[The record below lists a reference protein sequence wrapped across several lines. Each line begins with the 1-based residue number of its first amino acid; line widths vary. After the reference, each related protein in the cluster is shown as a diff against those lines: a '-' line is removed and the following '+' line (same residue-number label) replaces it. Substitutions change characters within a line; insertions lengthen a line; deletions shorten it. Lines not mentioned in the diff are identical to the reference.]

1 MDFVS
6 NPEDDEGAKIL
17 AATLPVT
24 IAALI
29 VVLARVYVR
38 SHVIQNFGIDDTF
51 MTIAMAISVAGEAV
65 IIPQVHYGAG
75 RHRGDVEEAIF
86 TIGVKLNFVS
96 QLLYLTGICIVKL
109 AVGCSLLRIAAKKI
123 YKHTIASIMTFMT
136 LYTAVCFITLLAQC
150 TDIRFMWD
158 KSVDS
163 TCWSIEVLQGLSYAN
178 VTLNILTDLLFATI
192 PIPMLWGLN
201 VHRRARISLVAVLGL
216 GVFACAAACV
226 KSVYIV
232 NYGKLGDV
240 LWDSRNITI
249 WTVAEMNVGIIA
261 GSLATLRPMFKRFLG
276 SMYGKGSKSP
286 SGAGYYARRE
296 LRSETWKALSSSEEA
311 INASEGHELGR
322 ITHTA
327 TAVKEEVERHRVAND
342 ESRNSGGGITK
353 TTVTKVTFSEV
364 DKV

>member
-1 MDFVS
+1 
-6 NPEDDEGAKIL
+6 
-17 AATLPVT
+17 
-24 IAALI
+24 
-29 VVLARVYVR
+29 
-38 SHVIQNFGIDDTF
+38 
-51 MTIAMAISVAGEAV
+51 
-65 IIPQVHYGAG
+65 
-75 RHRGDVEEAIF
+75 
-86 TIGVKLNFVS
+86 
-96 QLLYLTGICIVKL
+96 
-109 AVGCSLLRIAAKKI
+109 
-123 YKHTIASIMTFMT
+123 
-136 LYTAVCFITLLAQC
+136 
-150 TDIRFMWD
+150 MWD

-261 GSLATLRPMFKRFLG
+261 GSLATLRPIFKRFLG

-286 SGAGYYARRE
+286 SGAGYYARKE

-327 TAVKEEVERHRVAND
+327 MAVREGMEGHSMAND

-353 TTVTKVTFSEV
+353 TTVTKVTFSDV